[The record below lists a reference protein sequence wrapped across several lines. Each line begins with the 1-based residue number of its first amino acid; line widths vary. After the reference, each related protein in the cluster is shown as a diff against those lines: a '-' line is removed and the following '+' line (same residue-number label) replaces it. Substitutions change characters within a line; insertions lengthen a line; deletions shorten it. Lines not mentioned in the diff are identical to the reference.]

1 MNTSSNHNSSSFD
14 QIESYVSG
22 DMTSSERNS
31 FEKEMEDNSFLQDA
45 VDGFSFTPNSVH
57 YFNSKLKKKSNSKF
71 YIIGITLI
79 SALLLT
85 GIFWN
90 LNEHQPE
97 PVQLASQDLPQPSN
111 EIEIL
116 PLEIEALHVIS
127 KQDEITSVILAKK
140 NKNRPTEPIESR
152 PPQTELK
159 KDFTLEIVELSISD
173 DEEIEDELIQTIT
186 KVKTNYPFTYYYDLA
201 VVDYRRYENRE
212 KSIAKTTY
220 VYSGVGANY
229 EDESAQTQS
238 EFTEKIVKV
247 TYMDYLEESMWYFS
261 KAKYKNALKRFDV
274 IAGQYKNDL
283 NALFYGG
290 LSNYNLGRFEFALHN
305 FESIT
310 RLEDT
315 PFYEEALWYKAN
327 TKLKLGQTKSAVSDL
342 ETIMSDAGFY
352 AEQAMKLRKHYN

>member
-1 MNTSSNHNSSSFD
+1 MSTSSNHNNSSFD
-14 QIESYVSG
+14 KIETYVSG
-22 DMTSSERNS
+22 DMTSSEKNT
-31 FEKEMEDNSFLQDA
+31 FEKEMADDSFLQDA
-45 VDGFSFTPNSVH
+45 VDGFSSTPNSVQ
-57 YFNSKLKKKSNSKF
+57 YFNSNLKKKSNSKY
-71 YIIGITLI
+71 YIIGITLV

-85 GIFWN
+85 GVFWN
-90 LNEHQPE
+90 LNELQPK
-97 PVQLASQDLPQPSN
+97 PLQLVEKHLPQTN
-111 EIEIL
+111 QEIEIL
-116 PLEIEALHVIS
+116 PLEIESLHVIS
-127 KQDEITSVILAKK
+127 KQEEITSIILAKK
-140 NKNRPTEPIESR
+140 NENRPIESVETTQ
-152 PPQTELK
+152 PDTDLK

-173 DEEIEDELIQTIT
+173 DDEIEDEIIQTIT

-220 VYSGVGANY
+220 VFSGVGANY
-229 EDESAQTQS
+229 EDESAQNQS
-238 EFTEKIVKV
+238 QFTEKIVKV

-290 LSNYNLGRFEFALHN
+290 LSNYNLGRFEFALNN

-315 PFYEEALWYKAN
+315 PFYEEALWYKAK
-327 TKLKLGQTKSAVSDL
+327 TKLKLGQTKAARSDL
-342 ETIMSDAGFY
+342 ELIISEAGFY
-352 AEQAMKLRKHYN
+352 AKQAMKLMKTL